1 MKTVIILLSL
11 GMFSCTKMKKA
22 TPEDLKLL
30 SEMKETYEVLPTN
43 VINKSMEADKIALGQ
58 KLYFEKKL
66 SINNTISCNS
76 CHKLDSFGVDNEP
89 TSPGHDGTRGDRNS
103 PSSFNSATHLAQFWD
118 GRAASVEEQALGP
131 ILNPIEH
138 GLPSEAAALKKIDTK
153 EYRALFAK
161 AFPKAKKSF
170 TYKNIG
176 NAIGAF
182 ERTLFFE
189 SRFDRY
195 LKGEVFAISEEE
207 KRGMK
212 KFEEIGCTSCHDGAT
227 LGGNQYQK
235 LGVVEP
241 YKTED
246 KGRYNITKDEDDLHV
261 FKVPSLRNVAKTGPY
276 FHDGSIK
283 TLEEAIKIMVK
294 HQLGEKVTDQDVTDI
309 KAFLGALT
317 AEDVPKFSQN

>member
-1 MKTVIILLSL
+1 MKFIMILFVLIL
-11 GMFSCTKMKKA
+11 ASCQKLKKA

-30 SEMKETYEVLPTN
+30 SEMKESYEALPTN
-43 VINKSMEADKIALGQ
+43 VIDKKAEAHKIELGQ

-66 SINNTISCNS
+66 SINNKISCNS
-76 CHKLDSFGVDNEP
+76 CHKLDGFGVDNEP

-103 PSSFNSATHLAQFWD
+103 PSSFNSATHVAQFWD
-118 GRAASVEEQALGP
+118 GRSATVEEQALGP

-138 GLPSEAAALKKIDTK
+138 GLPNEAAALKKIDTE
-153 EYRALFAK
+153 EYRNLFAK
-161 AFPKAKKSF
+161 AFPDKKQSF

-182 ERTLFFE
+182 EKTLFFQ

-195 LKGEVFAISEEE
+195 LKGEVFAISEQE

-212 KFEEIGCTSCHDGAT
+212 KFESIGCTSCHDGAT

-235 LGVVEP
+235 LGAVEP

-246 KGRYNITKDEDDLHV
+246 KGRYNVTKDEDDKYV
-261 FKVPSLRNVAKTGPY
+261 FKVPSLRNVAKTFPY

-283 TLEEAIKIMVK
+283 SLEEAIKIMAK
-294 HQLGEKVTDQDVTDI
+294 HQLGEKVTEEDVADI
-309 KAFLGALT
+309 KAFLESLT
-317 AEDVPKFSQN
+317 AEDVPRFSQN